1 MYVWD
6 LVTGKILGKT
16 TLHVPG
22 ESKNHSPAAAVSPD
36 GHLLALA
43 DGDVGIRMLK
53 ADTYADIRR
62 WDAHSDLIW
71 SLSFS
76 PDGKW
81 LLSTSIDETIG
92 VWDVATGRL
101 VARLT
106 GHNADVFC
114 AVMSPDGTRIAS
126 GGRDGYVRLWD
137 TTRFQNV
144 AQLGGHKDYI
154 YSLAWSPDGRQLF
167 SGSGDST
174 VRIWDTRTLA
184 EQLDASKARAE
195 ELPRREAMVAH
206 ARANALDPVAAATTL
221 PSRESE
227 LVRQIVTRFAQRGMP
242 AYYRAPRATS
252 PIVIDGK
259 IDESAWS
266 AAPWSSPFVD
276 IEGDAKPKPRFNTQM
291 KILWDDEC
299 LYIAARLEDPHV
311 WATKTKRDEIVSQD
325 NDFEVFVDP
334 AGHGRWYSEVE
345 VNALGTIFGLQLDRP
360 YSEQGTP
367 HHEWSPPGLKAA
379 VAVDGTLN
387 DPSDVDRGWTVEIA
401 IPHAALA
408 KHCDT
413 PLPPRVGDIWRINF
427 SRVQWQHDIRDGK
440 YVKRENTAEDNWTWT
455 PQHVINMHVPRE
467 WGFVEFGGDR
477 P

>member
-1 MYVWD
+1 VRD
-6 LVTGKILGKT
+6 LLTGKILWKT
-16 TLHVPG
+16 IPQVPG
-22 ESKNHSPAAAVSPD
+22 DLSKDYRAAAVSPD

-43 DGDVGIRMLK
+43 DGGIGIQMLN
-53 ADTYADIRR
+53 ADSYADIRH
-62 WDAHSDLIW
+62 WDAHSEHLC

-81 LLSTSIDETIG
+81 LLSTSTDDTIG

-106 GHNADVFC
+106 GHNADVLC

-184 EQLDASKARAE
+184 EQLDASKARAD
-195 ELPRREAMVAH
+195 ELPRLEAIVAH
-206 ARANALDPVAAATTL
+206 ARANALDPVAAATAL
-221 PSRESE
+221 SSRQRE
-227 LVRQIVTRFAQRGMP
+227 LVRQIITRFAQRGAP

-266 AAPWSSPFVD
+266 AAQWSSAFAD

-311 WATKTKRDEIVSQD
+311 WATKTKRDEIVFHD

-334 AGHGRWYSEVE
+334 AGHGHWYDEVE
-345 VNALGTIFGLQLDRP
+345 VNPLGTIFDLRLDRP

-367 HHEWSPPGLKAA
+367 HDEWSPPGLKAA

-401 IPHAALA
+401 IPHAALVEHA
-408 KHCDT
+408 EM

-440 YVKRENTAEDNWTWT
+440 YVKRENTREDNWTWT
-455 PQHVINMHVPRE
+455 PQHVINMHVPGE
-467 WGFVEFGGDR
+467 WGFVEFGGNG